1 MVAKIK
7 NHRQILDRR
16 ALIATI
22 GEMVASTPR
31 EQWRAPVL
39 QILKDAYRHG
49 FEEVRNRADRC
60 VTSRRITGRD
70 IAAAQCFLTDQLT
83 RVLYDFT
90 LEHVYP
96 ATNPTESEH
105 MALVAVGGYGRGE
118 LAPFSDVD
126 LLFLLPYK
134 QTPWGEQVVEYMLY
148 MLWDLG
154 LKVGHATR
162 SVEECIRLGRQDLTI
177 RTALLEARYLWGDRA
192 LFDEFKHRFEREI
205 LADTGPEFVELKLAE
220 RDERHKKMG
229 DSRYVVEP
237 NLKEGKGGLRDL
249 HTLFWI
255 GKYLYRVQ
263 DVDQLVA
270 EQVFSEDEL
279 RQFKKAEDFLWTVRC
294 HLHYAAGRAEER
306 LTFDLQREMARRL
319 GYGDRA
325 RSRGVERFMKHYY
338 LTAKNVGDLTRIFC
352 AHLEE
357 QHKRRSRLRLPRFG
371 LRRRV
376 VNGFVI
382 DHERID
388 IESEAV
394 IKRDPVS
401 MLRLFRVAQ
410 QQELDI
416 HPNAMRLIRQNL
428 QLIDR
433 KLQNDPQANAVFMDI
448 LTAGKGTEVTLR
460 LMSEAGVFGKF
471 IPDFGRVVAQ
481 MQHDMYH
488 VYTVDEHTIR
498 AIGVLERIERGMLA
512 GDHPLSSDII
522 HKVVARRALY
532 VAVMLHDIAKG
543 QGGDHSVLGAEVA
556 ERLCPR
562 LGLSPA
568 ETDLVAWLVRYHLL
582 MSSFA
587 FKRDV
592 TDPKTVTDFVQ
603 MVKSPERL
611 RLLLIL
617 TVADIRAVGPTIW
630 NGWKGQLLRDLY
642 YRAEDLLTGGHVE
655 AGNTR
660 RVAEAKEALAAKLG
674 HWTGAEITR
683 HLDRLYPS
691 YWMSVA
697 PANQLADALMIRA
710 ADEEREPIAVA
721 FQVDEFRAATI
732 VTVYVQDH
740 PGLFARLAGA
750 IAVCGDSILDAKIF
764 TTKDGMALDAFWIQD
779 ANGEAVNGPDK
790 LARLREVIE
799 QTLRGELRPAELLSA
814 RPILQRRTEI
824 FTVEPVV
831 FIDNRA
837 SNSHTVVEVNGRD
850 RPGLLFD
857 LAWAFYDLNLSI
869 ASAHVATYGERAVDV
884 FYVKDLFGH
893 KVTQPARLQAVEA
906 RLMEALGTGPR
917 KARRERRRVSADG
930 VAAPRS

>member
-1 MVAKIK
+1 MVATIK
-7 NHRQILDRR
+7 NHRQIVDRR
-16 ALIATI
+16 ALIGTLA
-22 GEMVASTPR
+22 EMVAEKPR
-31 EQWRAPVL
+31 EQWRTALL

-49 FEEVRNRADRC
+49 FEEVRGRADRS
-60 VTSRRITGRD
+60 VSSRSFTGRD
-70 IAAAQCFLTDQLT
+70 IAAAQCFLTDQIV
-83 RVLYDFT
+83 RVLYDFI

-162 SVEECIRLGRQDLTI
+162 SVEECIRLARQDLTI

-192 LFDEFKHRFEREI
+192 LYDQFKQRFEREI
-205 LADTGPEFVELKLAE
+205 VADTGPEFVEQKLAE
-220 RDERHKKMG
+220 RDERHRKMG

-270 EQVFSEDEL
+270 AKVFSEDEL

-306 LTFDLQREMARRL
+306 LTFDMQREMARRL
-319 GYGDRA
+319 GYADRA
-325 RSRGVERFMKHYY
+325 RSKGVERFMKHYY

-357 QHKRRSRLRLPRFG
+357 QHKRKPRLRMPRFG

-382 DHERID
+382 DNERID
-388 IESEAV
+388 IGSEAV
-394 IKRDPVS
+394 IEKDPVA

-416 HPNAMRLIRQNL
+416 HPNAMRLIRQSLN
-428 QLIDR
+428 LIDR
-433 KLQNDPQANAVFMDI
+433 KVQNDPEANAVFMEI

-471 IPDFGRVVAQ
+471 VPDFGRVVAQ

-498 AIGVLERIERGMLA
+498 AIGVLERIESGELSE
-512 GDHPLSSDII
+512 DHPLSTDII

-543 QGGDHSVLGAEVA
+543 RGGDHSVLGAEIA
-556 ERLCPR
+556 EKLCPR
-562 LGLSPA
+562 LGLTAA
-568 ETDLVAWLVRYHLL
+568 ETDLVAWLVRHHLI

-592 TDPKTVTDFVQ
+592 ADPKTVDDFVQ
-603 MVKSPERL
+603 IVKSPERL

-617 TVADIRAVGPTIW
+617 TVADIRAVGPAIW

-642 YRAEDLLTGGHVE
+642 YRAEDLLTGGHAE

-660 RVAEAKEALAAKLG
+660 RVAEARERLAAELKG
-674 HWTGAEITR
+674 WSKAEIER

-691 YWMSVA
+691 YWMSVT
-697 PANQLADALMIRA
+697 PEHHLSDARMMRE
-710 ADEEREPIAVA
+710 ADEKQDPIAVQ
-721 FQVDEFRAATI
+721 FQVDEFRAATV
-732 VTVYVQDH
+732 VTVYCQDH

-779 ANGEAVNGPDK
+779 ANGEAVDGPEK
-790 LARLREVIE
+790 LARLRQVIE
-799 QTLRGELRPAELLSA
+799 QTLRGELRPAEILSA

-893 KVTQPARLQAVEA
+893 KVTQPSRLKVIEA

-917 KARRERRRVSADG
+917 KRRERRRAG
-930 VAAPRS
+930 AEAIAAPRA